1 MPLPPQRADLF
12 RSPALTS
19 YRSRCFLKHWLPD
32 LGEKTSH

>member
-12 RSPALTS
+12 RSLALTS
-19 YRSRCFLKHWLPD
+19 YRSRCFLKHWFPD